1 MLAIVSSN
9 GENLDKFCTSWLF
22 GKLQAEAIIIEP
34 GEATLWSQQVKIV
47 LQKRGAF
54 PPSYQHS

>member
-1 MLAIVSSN
+1 M
-9 GENLDKFCTSWLF
+9 LF
-22 GKLQAEAIIIEP
+22 GKFQAEAIIIEP

-47 LQKRGAF
+47 LQKRSAF